1 MFSLYFLLGFGSPP
15 RCPRVGRALCP
26 KGLLSVALASL
37 VTEQIIQLR
46 WCLGWPLSAGLSW
59 HAEIHAVVLFFA
71 VCRLRQGCSPS
82 KNVFPCPVVL
92 LFMNRKRQLL
102 NFVEYYR

>member
-59 HAEIHAVVLFFA
+59 HAEIPRCCFVLCCLSFA
-71 VCRLRQGCSPS
+71 AGLFSFQEC
-82 KNVFPCPVVL
+82 FPCPVVL

-102 NFVEYYR
+102 NFCGIL